1 MINKLK
7 ENKKLVEMIT
17 VISLIVMVSFYIR
30 YKLSS
35 SIFLVITGSII
46 LLIGFLIKDPETSLD
61 KEEEPISNYV
71 QLTIFS
77 DEVLEPTIALE
88 DVKKELEKKSLIV
101 ENNEI
106 ENKNKQVIDLENTNS
121 YRFDELDKKIKKSKK
136 VKA

>member
-7 ENKKLVEMIT
+7 ENKKLVEMIA
-17 VISLIVMVSFYIR
+17 VISLIVMVSFYII